1 MGQVSS
7 GCLAHRFFLF
17 VFSPAAMIQ
26 KPKVMAA
33 MQAMMTGGAPDL
45 SDPDVAAAMALFQK
59 KMPGMMPGGGEKFSQ
74 EEFDS
79 QQTSGGGGGGG
90 PDFSSED
97 VD

>member
-1 MGQVSS
+1 VVFRSLFFFS
-7 GCLAHRFFLF
+7 FFLF
-17 VFSPAAMIQ
+17 SLPAAMIQ
-26 KPKVMAA
+26 NPKVMAA

-79 QQTSGGGGGGG
+79 QKPSGGGGGGG
-90 PDFSSED
+90 PEFTSDD